1 MAISDYIAAFAREN
15 KISEELTNQIL
26 AEAMLTAYKK
36 KYGKQYENLEVSID
50 KKISM
55 KQVKTVVESIE
66 DEILEILA
74 EDGLKYTRKKT
85 LSPGDTVK
93 IPVDISEFESRQ
105 IAQIVKQVLS
115 QKISDIKKDLI
126 YNEFKDKVGT
136 VASGKVKSKTD
147 SKYGGYYISIEPK
160 GSEAFLPYMEC
171 VPDEQFDSNELIKF
185 LILEVKEVSRKG
197 ETQIILSR
205 RSEEFLT
212 AILRMNIP
220 EIADGTFHI
229 RGIARKAGEVSKVV
243 LDSNNPLLDPI
254 SVTVGKQ
261 GMRIKPIRSELGY
274 ERIEIIRWNEDPRQL
289 ITNAIRASRVLKN
302 RLAEVFHI
310 DFNMEEHVASVVV
323 GDEFLA
329 PLIGR
334 GGSHQRMLEKI
345 LGWRIRFNPYSE
357 FEVELK
363 EKQKQVDEMLGI
375 AGEEDEVQFV
385 EDESIPITMLPF
397 TETQIEVLQNA
408 GFEDVA
414 EIIEYSVDDL
424 ANKCKISLDNA
435 VELWKVI
442 EDSVEIEEEV
452 E

>member
-15 KISEELTNQIL
+15 KISEELGHQIL
-26 AEAMLTAYKK
+26 TEAMLTAYKK

-55 KQVKTVVESIE
+55 KQIKTVVEEVE
-66 DEILEILA
+66 DEVTEITA
-74 EDGLKYTRKKT
+74 EEGLKYTRKKS
-85 LSPGDTVK
+85 LSPDDTVH
-93 IPVDISEFESRQ
+93 ISLDLAEFESRQ
-105 IAQIVKQVLS
+105 IAQIVKQVLN
-115 QKISDIKKDLI
+115 QKISDIKKNLV
-126 YNEFKDKVGT
+126 YNEFKNKVGT
-136 VASGKVKSKTD
+136 VASGKIKSKTD
-147 SKYGGYYISIEPK
+147 SKYGGYYVSIEPK
-160 GSEAFLPYMEC
+160 STEAFMPFGEC
-171 VPDEQFDSNELIKF
+171 IPDEHFEPNELIKF
-185 LILEVKEVSRKG
+185 LVLEVKEVSRKG
-197 ETQIILSR
+197 ESQIILSR
-205 RSEEFLT
+205 RSEDFLI
-212 AILRMNIP
+212 AVLRMNIP
-220 EIADGTFHI
+220 EISDGTFTI
-229 RGIARKAGEVSKVV
+229 RAVARKAGEVSKVV
-243 LDSNNPLLDPI
+243 LGTNNESIDPI

-289 ITNAIRASRVLKN
+289 IANAIRASRVLKN

-310 DFNMEEHVASVVV
+310 DFDVEEQIASVVV

-334 GGSHQRMLEKI
+334 GGSHLKMLEKI
-345 LGWRIRFNPYSE
+345 TGWRIHLKPYSD
-357 FEVELK
+357 FEVELN

-385 EDESIPITMLPF
+385 EDESIPITLLPF
-397 TETQIEVLQNA
+397 TEVQVAVLQNA

-414 EIIEYSVDDL
+414 EIIEYSIDDL
-424 ANKCKISLDNA
+424 ANKCKISLDDA